1 MFELMTQAY
10 SQQQTC
16 QVEKYGVLQLSGCSI
31 YYYAEFHPCLMKT
44 LLQAAGDLCISR
56 GSIHRAALAVV

>member
-16 QVEKYGVLQLSGCSI
+16 QVERYGVPQLSGFLI
-31 YYYAEFHPCLMKT
+31 YCYKESHPWLLNI

-56 GSIHRAALAVV
+56 GSIHCAALAVV